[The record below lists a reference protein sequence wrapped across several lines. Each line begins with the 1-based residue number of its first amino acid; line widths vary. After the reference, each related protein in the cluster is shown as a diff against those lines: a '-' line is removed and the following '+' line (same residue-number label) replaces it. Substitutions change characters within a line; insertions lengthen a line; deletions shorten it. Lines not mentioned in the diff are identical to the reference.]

1 MDNILELP
9 LKKEW
14 YNLIE
19 SGIKKEEYREIKPF
33 WLKRLCTKETIKEI
47 NVDNVCND
55 VETLEALYSI
65 GKIKLRQFDKIRFR
79 YGYTKKTMTYYLR
92 NITIGKGNKDWGAM
106 DGPVFIISLGEKDE
120 YDR

>member
-19 SGIKKEEYREIKPF
+19 SGVKKEEYREIKPF
-33 WLKRLCTKETIKEI
+33 WLKRLFTKESIKEI
-47 NVDNVCND
+47 NVDNVCNN
-55 VETLEALYSI
+55 VEELITLYST
-65 GKIKLRQFDKIRFR
+65 GKIKLKQFDKVRFR
-79 YGYTKKTMTYYLR
+79 YGYTKKTMTYYVR

-106 DGPVFIISLGEKDE
+106 DEPVFIISLGESE
-120 YDR
+120 